1 MNREEAASVLR
12 EIALNCGPIG
22 EEAIILMPPHS
33 NDVLSQGY
41 QLHIKPGVS
50 LESLN
55 CVEKIAKEHNL
66 SVKHEVTNNLTII
79 YRDANRK

>member
-22 EEAIILMPPHS
+22 EEAIILVPPHS
-33 NDVLSQGY
+33 NDLLSQGY
-41 QLHIKPGVS
+41 QIHIKPGVS

-55 CVEKIAKEHNL
+55 CMQKIAKEHNL
-66 SVKHEVTNNLTII
+66 SIKHEVTNNLTII
-79 YRDANRK
+79 YRAATKK